1 MLEIEKVLCPI
12 AGTDESHEVLAA
24 ARSIADKFGAQ
35 LTVLNIAPIKTLD
48 LIRPQGPLVADD
60 LFPDQIRE
68 RLERHSKMVL
78 DKAKESLGD
87 RDAEYKAVMGHA
99 ASLICEFAGE
109 GKFDLVVLGCRK
121 HSLLEGM
128 LLGSV
133 SSYVV
138 QNSPCPVFVV
148 RGKR

>member
-1 MLEIEKVLCPI
+1 MLEIKRILCPI
-12 AGTDESHEVLAA
+12 AGTDESNQVLAA
-24 ARSIADKFGAQ
+24 ASSIAEKFGSK

-48 LIRPQGPLVADD
+48 LIRPQGPLVSDD

-68 RLERHSKMVL
+68 RLEKHSNQVL
-78 DKAKESLGD
+78 AKAQQFLPEQD
-87 RDAEYKAVMGHA
+87 VEYRAVIGHA
-99 ASLICEFAGE
+99 ATLICETAKE
-109 GKFDLVVLGCRK
+109 ENFDLIVLGCRK

-133 SSYVV
+133 STHVV

-148 RGKR
+148 RGKA